1 MPPLT
6 ARPSVLFFDVNE
18 TLLDLTPVK
27 KQVNDVLRDEGGA
40 ALWFSTMLH
49 HSLVMAVSDQ
59 YAEFTEVG
67 TAALQMLG
75 RSRDIAIHDNEAKE
89 ILGGMRRLKPHADV
103 APALV
108 RLQRAGFRLAALTNS
123 SQAGVGAQLA
133 FAGLENYFERQISV
147 DSVQRFK
154 PHRDVYAW
162 AAREMGAEPADCM
175 LVAAHGWDVAGAQW
189 AGMQSAFVAREG
201 QQKFPLATQ
210 PDIEVTDFAALAEAL
225 GRAADSSG
233 TP

>member
-75 RSRDIAIHDNEAKE
+75 RNRDIAIHDNEAKE

-133 FAGLENYFERQISV
+133 FAGLENYFERQMFTLGLRVRWALSRPTACWWLPTAGTSLAPSGPACKARLSPAKVSRNSRWRRNPIS
-147 DSVQRFK
+147 K
-154 PHRDVYAW
+154 
-162 AAREMGAEPADCM
+162 
-175 LVAAHGWDVAGAQW
+175 
-189 AGMQSAFVAREG
+189 
-201 QQKFPLATQ
+201 
-210 PDIEVTDFAALAEAL
+210 
-225 GRAADSSG
+225 
-233 TP
+233 